1 MGMGRRAMVYL
12 GLAEEDEGYVD
23 DDYEADEP
31 VREAVAARPV
41 RRAER
46 EIREVHER
54 EVRIPE
60 VSVGRRARH
69 DVRAEGMSVE
79 AATRGSAAPRLADPR
94 MADPRLADPVE
105 PEPAAYQITTLQPR
119 SYNEARQIGEAFR
132 EHIPVIM
139 NLTDMSDDDAKRL
152 VDFAAGL
159 IFGLHGSIEKV
170 TNKVFLLSPSN
181 VAVSAEDKRADRCGW
196 LLQPV
201 LTVSERGRGR
211 HHSRARDRAQHRSVG
226 VFHPAHRAVHH
237 RLDHGAEPR
246 RSGRPGP

>member
-23 DDYEADEP
+23 DDYEAEEP
-31 VREAVAARPV
+31 FREPAAARPV
-41 RRAER
+41 RRVEQ
-46 EIREVHER
+46 REVREVRER
-54 EVRIPE
+54 EVRLPE
-60 VSVGRRARH
+60 VSGARRGRVDA
-69 DVRAEGMSVE
+69 RAEGLSVE
-79 AATRGSAAPRLADPR
+79 AATRGSAAPRLA
-94 MADPRLADPVE
+94 E
-105 PEPAAYQITTLQPR
+105 PMVRETPESSYQITTLQPR

-181 VAVSAEDKRADRCGW
+181 VAVSAEDKRAI
-196 LLQPV
+196 
-201 LTVSERGRGR
+201 VSGGFYNQ
-211 HHSRARDRAQHRSVG
+211 S
-226 VFHPAHRAVHH
+226 
-237 RLDHGAEPR
+237 
-246 RSGRPGP
+246 

>member
-1 MGMGRRAMVYL
+1 MGRRAMVYL

-31 VREAVAARPV
+31 LREPVAARPV
-41 RRAER
+41 RRVEQQV
-46 EIREVHER
+46 REVRER
-54 EVRIPE
+54 EVRLPE
-60 VSVGRRARH
+60 VSGARRGRVDAH
-69 DVRAEGMSVE
+69 ADGMSVE
-79 AATRGSAAPRLADPR
+79 AATRGSVAPRLA
-94 MADPRLADPVE
+94 E
-105 PEPAAYQITTLQPR
+105 PMVREAPESSAYQITTLQPR

-181 VAVSAEDKRADRCGW
+181 VAVSAEDKRAI
-196 LLQPV
+196 
-201 LTVSERGRGR
+201 VSGGFYNQ
-211 HHSRARDRAQHRSVG
+211 S
-226 VFHPAHRAVHH
+226 
-237 RLDHGAEPR
+237 
-246 RSGRPGP
+246 